1 MIVYLSGPMSGVEN
15 YRETFEAAAR
25 ELTAAGHTVI
35 NPAEILQVAPEAAAS
50 RASFL
55 LIDLHLLASAEA
67 MLLLPGWEESTGCQA
82 EFAFCRAVGIP
93 AIDADPSEFPVA
105 DACPIGGC
113 CR

>member
-25 ELTAAGHTVI
+25 ELTAAGHIVI
-35 NPAEILQVAPEAAAS
+35 NPAEILQVMPAGAAD
-50 RASFL
+50 RADFL

-67 MLLLPGWEESTGCQA
+67 MLLLPGWHVSRGCLA
-82 EFAFCRAVGIP
+82 ERAFCQAVGIP
-93 AIDADPSEFPVA
+93 VHEYDPPVA

>member
-1 MIVYLSGPMSGVEN
+1 MIVYLSGPMSGAEN

-35 NPAEILQVAPEAAAS
+35 NPAELLQVAPTGALE
-50 RASFL
+50 RADFL
-55 LIDLHLLASAEA
+55 LIDLQMLAHADC
-67 MLLLPGWEESTGCQA
+67 MITLPGWHVSRGCLA
-82 EFAFCRAVGIP
+82 ERAFCQAVGIP
-93 AIDADPSEFPVA
+93 VHEYDPPVA

>member
-1 MIVYLSGPMSGVEN
+1 MIVYLSGPMRGVEN

-35 NPAEILQVAPEAAAS
+35 NPAELLQVAPEAAAS

-55 LIDLHLLASAEA
+55 LIDLHLLASADA
-67 MLLLPGWEESTGCQA
+67 MLLLRGWEESTGCLA
-82 EFAFCRAVGIP
+82 ERAFCQAVGIP
-93 AIDADPSEFPVA
+93 VHEYDPPVA